1 MYINYQTPPPSKFQ
15 PGFTKIFESLA
26 KKTPEIIVVARPEN
40 RDQAATSEERVNPQ
54 RRNRRARQTGLTS

>member
-1 MYINYQTPPPSKFQ
+1 MYINYQTPPF
-15 PGFTKIFESLA
+15 KIPARIHEILESLA

-40 RDQAATSEERVNPQ
+40 RDQAATSEERVNPR